1 MKKLAIII
9 GLAVVS
15 FAGPLAQGAGAKPP
29 TLTPLVQ
36 STTVKPLP
44 AVALE
49 LGSGQRLAVQGMTP
63 DEYRALMLRSEALN
77 QKYGLGGIG
86 SVTRVKPQGMT
97 PDEYRALM
105 LRSEGLNQKYGLGG
119 IGSVTLE
126 RGANQRFASDNPTKD
141 ELVTSTPTETSTS
154 FAWSDAGI
162 AAGVLL
168 AAMGIA
174 TATVVSVRHNGRL
187 GTS

>member
-29 TLTPLVQ
+29 DLTPLIQ

-86 SVTRVKPQGMT
+86 SVT
-97 PDEYRALM
+97 
-105 LRSEGLNQKYGLGG
+105 
-119 IGSVTLE
+119 LE

-141 ELVTSTPTETSTS
+141 ELVTSTPTETSTG
-154 FAWSDAGI
+154 FAWDDAGI

-174 TATVVSVRHNGRL
+174 TASFVGVRHNGRL

>member
-29 TLTPLVQ
+29 DLTPLIQ

-86 SVTRVKPQGMT
+86 SVT
-97 PDEYRALM
+97 
-105 LRSEGLNQKYGLGG
+105 
-119 IGSVTLE
+119 LE
-126 RGANQRFASDNPTKD
+126 RGANQRFASNNPTKD
-141 ELVTSTPTETSTS
+141 ELVTSTPTETSTG
-154 FAWSDAGI
+154 FAWDDAGI

-174 TATVVSVRHNGRL
+174 TASFVGVRHNGRL

>member
-1 MKKLAIII
+1 MKKLATII

-29 TLTPLVQ
+29 DLTPLVQ

-49 LGSGQRLAVQGMTP
+49 LGSGQRLAVQGITR
-63 DEYRALMLRSEALN
+63 DEYRALMIRSEALN
-77 QKYGLGGIG
+77 QRYGLGGH
-86 SVTRVKPQGMT
+86 SRQPRTVQGMT

-105 LRSEGLNQKYGLGG
+105 VRSQALNQKYGLGG

-126 RGANQRFASDNPTKD
+126 RGANQRFGSDNPTKD
-141 ELVTSTPTETSTS
+141 ELVTSTSTETSTG
-154 FAWSDAGI
+154 FAWDDAGI

-168 AAMGIA
+168 AAIGIA
-174 TATVVSVRHNGRL
+174 TASVVGVRHNGRL

>member
-15 FAGPLAQGAGAKPP
+15 FAGPLAQGAGAKP
-29 TLTPLVQ
+29 TSGTPLIQ
-36 STTVKPLP
+36 SPTVKPLP

-49 LGSGQRLAVQGMTP
+49 LGSGQRLAVQGMTS
-63 DEYRALMLRSEALN
+63 DEYRALMLRSEA
-77 QKYGLGGIG
+77 
-86 SVTRVKPQGMT
+86 
-97 PDEYRALM
+97 
-105 LRSEGLNQKYGLGG
+105 LNQKYGLGG

-141 ELVTSTPTETSTS
+141 ELVSSTSTETSTG
-154 FAWSDAGI
+154 FAWNYAGI
-162 AAGVLL
+162 AAGMLL

-174 TATVVSVRHNGRL
+174 TAGVVGVRHHGRL

>member
-29 TLTPLVQ
+29 DLTPLIQ
-36 STTVKPLP
+36 STTVNPLP

-49 LGSGQRLAVQGMTP
+49 LGSGQRLAV
-63 DEYRALMLRSEALN
+63 
-77 QKYGLGGIG
+77 
-86 SVTRVKPQGMT
+86 QGMT

-141 ELVTSTPTETSTS
+141 ELVTSTPTETSTG
-154 FAWSDAGI
+154 FAWDDAGI

-174 TATVVSVRHNGRL
+174 TASVVGVRHNGRL

>member
-15 FAGPLAQGAGAKPP
+15 LAGPLAQSAGAKPP
-29 TLTPLVQ
+29 DLTPLVQ

-63 DEYRALMLRSEALN
+63 NEYRALMIRSEALNQRYGLGGIGSVTRVKPHGMTPDEYRALIIRSEALN

-86 SVTRVKPQGMT
+86 S
-97 PDEYRALM
+97 L
-105 LRSEGLNQKYGLGG
+105 
-119 IGSVTLE
+119 TLE
-126 RGANQRFASDNPTKD
+126 RGASQRFASDNPTKD
-141 ELVTSTPTETSTS
+141 ELVTSTPTETSIG
-154 FAWSDAGI
+154 FAWNDAGI
-162 AAGVLL
+162 VAGALL

-174 TATVVSVRHNGRL
+174 TASVVRVRHHGRL

>member
-63 DEYRALMLRSEALN
+63 DEYRALMLRSE
-77 QKYGLGGIG
+77 
-86 SVTRVKPQGMT
+86 
-97 PDEYRALM
+97 
-105 LRSEGLNQKYGLGG
+105 GLNQKYGLGG

-141 ELVTSTPTETSTS
+141 ELVASTPTETSTG
-154 FAWSDAGI
+154 FAWNDAGI
-162 AAGVLL
+162 AVGVLL

-174 TATVVSVRHNGRL
+174 TASVVGVRHNGRL

>member
-15 FAGPLAQGAGAKPP
+15 IAGPLAQSAGAKPP
-29 TLTPLVQ
+29 DLAPLVQ

-49 LGSGQRLAVQGMTP
+49 LGSGQRLAVQAMTP
-63 DEYRALMLRSEALN
+63 DEYRALIIRSEA
-77 QKYGLGGIG
+77 
-86 SVTRVKPQGMT
+86 
-97 PDEYRALM
+97 
-105 LRSEGLNQKYGLGG
+105 LNQKYGLGG

-126 RGANQRFASDNPTKD
+126 RGASQRFASGNPTKD
-141 ELVTSTPTETSTS
+141 ELVTSTPTETSTR
-154 FAWSDAGI
+154 FAWNDVGIVAG
-162 AAGVLL
+162 ALL

-174 TATVVSVRHNGRL
+174 TASVVRVRHHGRL

>member
-15 FAGPLAQGAGAKPP
+15 LAGPLAQSAGAKPP
-29 TLTPLVQ
+29 DLTPLVQ

-77 QKYGLGGIG
+77 QKYGLGG
-86 SVTRVKPQGMT
+86 SSSQRRAVQGMT
-97 PDEYRALM
+97 PDEYRALII
-105 LRSEGLNQKYGLGG
+105 RSEALNQKYGLGG

-141 ELVTSTPTETSTS
+141 ELVTSTPIETSTG
-154 FAWSDAGI
+154 FAWNDAGI
-162 AAGVLL
+162 AVGVLL
-168 AAMGIA
+168 AAIGIA
-174 TATVVSVRHNGRL
+174 TASVVGVRHSGRL

>member
-29 TLTPLVQ
+29 DRAPLVQ

-86 SVTRVKPQGMT
+86 SVT
-97 PDEYRALM
+97 
-105 LRSEGLNQKYGLGG
+105 
-119 IGSVTLE
+119 LE

-141 ELVTSTPTETSTS
+141 ELVASTPTETSTG
-154 FAWSDAGI
+154 FAWNDAGI
-162 AAGVLL
+162 AVGVLL
-168 AAMGIA
+168 AAIGIA
-174 TATVVSVRHNGRL
+174 TASVVGVRHNGRL

>member
-29 TLTPLVQ
+29 DLTPVIQ

-86 SVTRVKPQGMT
+86 SVT
-97 PDEYRALM
+97 
-105 LRSEGLNQKYGLGG
+105 
-119 IGSVTLE
+119 LE

-141 ELVTSTPTETSTS
+141 ELVTSTPTETSTG
-154 FAWSDAGI
+154 FAWDDAGI

-174 TATVVSVRHNGRL
+174 TASVVGVRHNGRL

>member
-1 MKKLAIII
+1 MKKLATII
-9 GLAVVS
+9 GLAVVAL
-15 FAGPLAQGAGAKPP
+15 AGPLAQGAGAMPADV
-29 TLTPLVQ
+29 TPLVQ

-49 LGSGQRLAVQGMTP
+49 LGSGQRLASQGMTP
-63 DEYRALMLRSEALN
+63 DEYRALMIRSEA
-77 QKYGLGGIG
+77 
-86 SVTRVKPQGMT
+86 
-97 PDEYRALM
+97 
-105 LRSEGLNQKYGLGG
+105 LNQKYGLGG

-141 ELVTSTPTETSTS
+141 ELVTSTPTETSTG
-154 FAWSDAGI
+154 FAWDDAGI
-162 AAGVLL
+162 GAGVLL

-174 TATVVSVRHNGRL
+174 TAGVVSVRHHGPL

>member
-29 TLTPLVQ
+29 DLTPLIQ

-86 SVTRVKPQGMT
+86 SVT
-97 PDEYRALM
+97 
-105 LRSEGLNQKYGLGG
+105 
-119 IGSVTLE
+119 LE

-141 ELVTSTPTETSTS
+141 ELVTSTPTETSTG
-154 FAWSDAGI
+154 FAWDDAGI

-174 TATVVSVRHNGRL
+174 TASVVGVRHNGRL

>member
-29 TLTPLVQ
+29 NQAPLVQ
-36 STTVKPLP
+36 STVKPLP

-86 SVTRVKPQGMT
+86 SVT
-97 PDEYRALM
+97 
-105 LRSEGLNQKYGLGG
+105 
-119 IGSVTLE
+119 LE

-141 ELVTSTPTETSTS
+141 ELVTSTPTETSTG
-154 FAWSDAGI
+154 FAWNDAGI
-162 AAGVLL
+162 AVGVLL

-174 TATVVSVRHNGRL
+174 TASVVGVRHNGRL

>member
-29 TLTPLVQ
+29 DLTPLIQ

-49 LGSGQRLAVQGMTP
+49 LGSGQRIAVQGMTP
-63 DEYRALMLRSEALN
+63 DEYRALMLRSEA
-77 QKYGLGGIG
+77 
-86 SVTRVKPQGMT
+86 
-97 PDEYRALM
+97 
-105 LRSEGLNQKYGLGG
+105 LNQKYGLGG

-141 ELVTSTPTETSTS
+141 ELVASTPTETSTG
-154 FAWSDAGI
+154 FAWNDAGI

-168 AAMGIA
+168 AAIGIA
-174 TATVVSVRHNGRL
+174 TASVVGVRHNGRL

>member
-1 MKKLAIII
+1 MKKLAIIL

-15 FAGPLAQGAGAKPP
+15 IAGPLAQSAGAKPP
-29 TLTPLVQ
+29 DLAPLVQ

-63 DEYRALMLRSEALN
+63 DEYRALIIRSEALN
-77 QKYGLGGIG
+77 QRYGLGGG
-86 SVTRVKPQGMT
+86 SRQRPTVQGMT
-97 PDEYRALM
+97 PDEYRALII
-105 LRSEGLNQKYGLGG
+105 RSEALNQKYGLGG

-126 RGANQRFASDNPTKD
+126 RGASQRFASGNPTKD

-154 FAWSDAGI
+154 FAWNDVGIVAG
-162 AAGVLL
+162 ALL

-174 TATVVSVRHNGRL
+174 TASVVRVRHHGRL

>member
-29 TLTPLVQ
+29 DLTPLIQ

-49 LGSGQRLAVQGMTP
+49 LGSGQRIAVQGMTP
-63 DEYRALMLRSEALN
+63 DEYRALMLRSEA
-77 QKYGLGGIG
+77 
-86 SVTRVKPQGMT
+86 
-97 PDEYRALM
+97 
-105 LRSEGLNQKYGLGG
+105 LNQKYGLGG

-141 ELVTSTPTETSTS
+141 ELVTSTPTETSTG
-154 FAWSDAGI
+154 FAWDDAGI

-174 TATVVSVRHNGRL
+174 TASFVGVRHNGRL

>member
-29 TLTPLVQ
+29 DLAPLVQ

-49 LGSGQRLAVQGMTP
+49 LGSGQRLAV
-63 DEYRALMLRSEALN
+63 
-77 QKYGLGGIG
+77 
-86 SVTRVKPQGMT
+86 QGMT

-141 ELVTSTPTETSTS
+141 ELVASTPTETSTG
-154 FAWSDAGI
+154 FAWNDAGI
-162 AAGVLL
+162 AVGVLL

-174 TATVVSVRHNGRL
+174 TASVVGVRHNGRL

>member
-29 TLTPLVQ
+29 PLTPLVQ

-86 SVTRVKPQGMT
+86 SVT
-97 PDEYRALM
+97 
-105 LRSEGLNQKYGLGG
+105 
-119 IGSVTLE
+119 LE

-141 ELVTSTPTETSTS
+141 ELVASTPTETSTG
-154 FAWSDAGI
+154 FAWNDAGI
-162 AAGVLL
+162 AVGVLL

-174 TATVVSVRHNGRL
+174 TASVVGVRHNGRL

>member
-29 TLTPLVQ
+29 DLTPLIQ

-86 SVTRVKPQGMT
+86 SVT
-97 PDEYRALM
+97 
-105 LRSEGLNQKYGLGG
+105 
-119 IGSVTLE
+119 LE

-141 ELVTSTPTETSTS
+141 ELVASTPAETSTG
-154 FAWSDAGI
+154 FAWDDAGI

-174 TATVVSVRHNGRL
+174 TASVVGVRHNARL